1 MKLQR
6 TSNCGQEAV
15 EVAVLIVVVS
25 LLVVAVAN
33 TLKVSSIS
41 HRVLDLLVPSAQVA
55 EVVRVLM
62 GNREVYQ
69 LLLRS

>member
-1 MKLQR
+1 
-6 TSNCGQEAV
+6 
-15 EVAVLIVVVS
+15 
-25 LLVVAVAN
+25 VVAVAN